1 MKRILWI
8 LAAIAVSTG
17 VYFTIRYGLRPKAIP
32 VLNATQFS
40 GLEEIGGVLY
50 KRLRND
56 IRTERVIVLGSFS
69 KEDDPIWKGLIQA
82 AQADGERTIEFLER
96 DTEGDA
102 LLKVKESLKAG
113 QLVIVEGST
122 SDVSHLVEGS
132 LSKRLEKVVGTP
144 VLSISTLGLV
154 ISTEDYEGIQSRCLD
169 ATEQKSGMVKLEC
182 AAQKVARK
190 NLKKKLAPERIW
202 AVMERH
208 GLKEYLLF
216 VHRPTSPVNGN

>member
-1 MKRILWI
+1 MKRTLWI
-8 LAAIAVSTG
+8 IAAIAVSTG

-32 VLNATQFS
+32 VLNATQFAE
-40 GLEEIGGVLY
+40 LEDIGVTLY

-56 IRTERVIVLGSFS
+56 IRAGRVIVLGSFS
-69 KEDDPIWKGLIQA
+69 KDDDPIWQGLIKA
-82 AQADGERTIEFLER
+82 AQADGERTIGFADR

-102 LLKVKESLKAG
+102 LLKVKESLKSG

-132 LSKRLEKVVGTP
+132 LSKRLEGVVGTP
-144 VLSISTLGLV
+144 VLAISTLGFV
-154 ISTEDYEGIQSRCLD
+154 VKAEDYEGLQSRCLD
-169 ATEQKSGMVKLEC
+169 ATEQKSGMAKLEC

-190 NLKKKLAPERIW
+190 NLKKKLAPEKMW

-216 VHRPTSPVNGN
+216 VHRPSPAATGN